1 MLTVFFAMVKT
12 ITTAPNGTNFIA
24 HMPHTAAIGCTA
36 FSTNENSSQG
46 VFAGICFGPFR
57 RRTFNRADSLAAAF
71 QLPLHQIEHFM
82 RYDSRMAVLY
92 QIFGELTNILTPL
105 FGYRVCRISFLQNCV
120 SCIFFI
126 PQNAV
131 NGGYIPLFFSRF
143 SKVLSALQDRKS
155 VV

>member
-1 MLTVFFAMVKT
+1 MLAKFLAMVKPVAA
-12 ITTAPNGTNFIA
+12 APDGTNLTAIA
-24 HMPHTAAIGCTA
+24 HVPHTAAVGCTA

-46 VFAGICFGPFR
+46 VLAGICFGPFR
-57 RRTFNRADSLAAAF
+57 RGTFNRADSLAAAF

-105 FGYRVCRISFLQNCV
+105 FGYRVCRISFLQNSV
-120 SCIFFI
+120 SGIFFV

-131 NGGYIPLFFSRF
+131 DAGYRPFFMT
-143 SKVLSALQDRKS
+143 
-155 VV
+155 